1 MISAVLL
8 QASYTTPKS
17 VRNIGVGRVGRFGRC
32 RLVSRRYFGRNGGIG
47 RIGGIGWIGTSASVG
62 PKGVARLGF
71 LGRICFGVGVGSV
84 GIGSGH
90 SVGVGE
96 MKGKQGTMKR

>member
-1 MISAVLL
+1 M
-8 QASYTTPKS
+8 P
-17 VRNIGVGRVGRFGRC
+17 VRNRSETSESVGVGRVGRVGRC
-32 RLVSRRYFGRNGGIG
+32 RSVSRRYFGRNGGIG

-84 GIGSGH
+84 GIGSEH

>member
-1 MISAVLL
+1 M
-8 QASYTTPKS
+8 P
-17 VRNIGVGRVGRFGRC
+17 VRNRSETSGSVGVGRCRSDRSGRS
-32 RLVSRRYFGRNGGIG
+32 VSRRYFGRN
-47 RIGGIGWIGTSASVG
+47 GGIGWIGTSASVG

-84 GIGSGH
+84 GIGSEH

>member
-1 MISAVLL
+1 M
-8 QASYTTPKS
+8 
-17 VRNIGVGRVGRFGRC
+17 
-32 RLVSRRYFGRNGGIG
+32 
-47 RIGGIGWIGTSASVG
+47 SASVG
-62 PKGVARLGF
+62 PKRVARLGF

-84 GIGSGH
+84 GIGSEH